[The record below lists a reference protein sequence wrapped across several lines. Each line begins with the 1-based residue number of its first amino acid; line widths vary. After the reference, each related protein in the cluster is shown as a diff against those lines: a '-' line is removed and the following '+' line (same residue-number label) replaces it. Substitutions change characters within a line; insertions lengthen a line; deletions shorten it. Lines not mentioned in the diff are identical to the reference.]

1 MKNFIKK
8 IFKNKLYGFIFV
20 VIILGLGYFSYV
32 KFFSSSNQTR
42 YVLAEVKKGTIDVSV
57 SGTGFVSPLN
67 KVDLKSKVSGVEV
80 VSVPVSE
87 GQEVKAGDLIVKLD
101 TTDPEKTVRDAQI
114 SLDNAKLSLEKLKMQ
129 YDQLL
134 RADTLNKNYEDG
146 MNILSDLYNNYSQ
159 ILNNLNDILFG
170 TNLSSINETNIEY
183 YSSYDPKFSEVPD
196 KSRRMYDD
204 LKTLYSKDFDI
215 YTQAK
220 RGQGDLR
227 GDAILKSYDLVLE
240 TADLIKLTRDPVLSL
255 QNNLILDNAIHKNA
269 NLINSHAQS
278 LTNYSN
284 TMSNYLNNLLTI
296 KNNINSYKDSI
307 SSYPI
312 DIKNQELAV
321 KQKENALLDARQ
333 KLDDYYIRAPFPGI
347 ITNITVSKGDMISG
361 GTVATLI
368 TKDKIAEIS
377 LNEIDAAPVKIGQKA
392 ILTFDALP
400 VKTLEGKVY
409 EISTVGEESQG
420 VVSYTVKIN
429 FEDGSGDVK
438 PGMSATAKIITQTKD
453 DVLLVSNQAL
463 KISGR
468 TNYVLKALNVSQ
480 NDVKKSIKGGIVL
493 SSEPQRVDVKTGIS
507 NDEFTEITEGLNEGD
522 IIVLRAIT
530 GTSASNS
537 TPNSSGAQAQSQ
549 NKPQQSSAVFK
560 FPGTGGGR

>member
-1 MKNFIKK
+1 MKSFIKK
-8 IFKNKLYGFIFV
+8 IFKNKLYVLIFILIV
-20 VIILGLGYFSYV
+20 LGLGYFSYN
-32 KFFSSSNQTR
+32 KFFNSSNQTR

-146 MNILSDLYNNYSQ
+146 MNILADLYNNYSQ
-159 ILNNLNDILFG
+159 ILNGLNDILFS

-196 KSRRMYDD
+196 KSRRMYND
-204 LKTLYSKDFDI
+204 LKALYSKDFDI

-227 GDAILKSYDLVLE
+227 EDAILKSYDLVLK

-255 QNNLILDNAIHKNA
+255 QNNLILDNAIHKNT
-269 NLINSHAQS
+269 NLINSHVQS

-312 DIKNQELAV
+312 DIKNQELVV

-333 KLDDYYIRAPFPGI
+333 KLDDYYIRAPFSGI

-368 TKDKIAEIS
+368 TKNKIAEIS

-400 VKTLEGKVY
+400 GKTLEGKVY

-453 DVLLVSNQAL
+453 DVLLVPNQAL

-468 TNYVLKALNVSQ
+468 TNYVLKALNVSK
-480 NDVKKSIKGGIVL
+480 NDIKNSIKGGIVL
-493 SSEPQRVDVKTGIS
+493 SAEPQRVDVKIGIS

-522 IIVLRAIT
+522 VVVLRTIT

-537 TPNSSGAQAQSQ
+537 NSSGAQAQFQ
-549 NKPQQSSAVFK
+549 NKPQQSSAVFR

>member
-312 DIKNQELAV
+312 DIKNQELVV

-333 KLDDYYIRAPFPGI
+333 KLDDYYIRAPFSGI

-368 TKDKIAEIS
+368 TKNKIAEIS

-400 VKTLEGKVY
+400 GKTLEGKVY

-453 DVLLVSNQAL
+453 DVLLVPNQAL

-493 SSEPQRVDVKTGIS
+493 SAEPQRADVKTGIS

-522 IIVLRAIT
+522 IIVLRTIT

-537 TPNSSGAQAQSQ
+537 NSSGAQAQSQ
-549 NKPQQSSAVFK
+549 NKPQQSSAVFR

>member
-8 IFKNKLYGFIFV
+8 IFKNKLYGLIFV
-20 VIILGLGYFSYV
+20 VIVLGLGYFSYN

-42 YVLAEVKKGTIDVSV
+42 YILAEVKKGTIDVSV

-114 SLDNAKLSLEKLKMQ
+114 SLENAKLSLEKLKMQ

-146 MNILSDLYNNYSQ
+146 MNILADLYNNYSQ
-159 ILNNLNDILFG
+159 ILNNLNDILFS

-183 YSSYDPKFSEVPD
+183 YCSYDPKFSEVPD
-196 KSRRMYDD
+196 KAKRMYDD
-204 LKTLYSKDFDI
+204 LKTLYSKTFDI

-220 RGQGDLR
+220 RGEGDLR
-227 GDAILKSYDLVLE
+227 EDAILKSYDLVLK

-269 NLINSHAQS
+269 NLINFHAQS

-296 KNNINSYKDSI
+296 KNNINIYKDSI

-312 DIKNQELAV
+312 DIKNQELV
-321 KQKENALLDARQ
+321 VQQKENALLDARQ
-333 KLDDYYIRAPFPGI
+333 KLDDYYIRAPFSGI

-368 TKDKIAEIS
+368 TKNKIAEIS

-400 VKTLEGKVY
+400 GKTLEGKVY

-453 DVLLVSNQAL
+453 DVLLVPNQAL
-463 KISGR
+463 KISGK
-468 TNYVLKALNVSQ
+468 TNYVLKALNVSK
-480 NDVKKSIKGGIVL
+480 NDVKKSIKGGIIL
-493 SSEPQRVDVKTGIS
+493 NKEPQRVDVKTGIS

-522 IIVLRAIT
+522 VVVLRTIT
-530 GTSASNS
+530 GNSASNS
-537 TPNSSGAQAQSQ
+537 FGGQ
-549 NKPQQSSAVFK
+549 NRPQQSSAVFR

>member
-8 IFKNKLYGFIFV
+8 IFKNKLYGLIFI
-20 VIILGLGYFSYV
+20 VIILGLGYFSYA

-67 KVDLKSKVSGVEV
+67 KVDLKSKFSGVEV
-80 VSVPVSE
+80 FSVPVSE

-134 RADTLNKNYEDG
+134 RADTLNKNYQDG
-146 MNILSDLYNNYSQ
+146 MNILADLYNNYSQ
-159 ILNNLNDILFG
+159 ILNGLNDILFD

-196 KSRRMYDD
+196 KAKRMYND
-204 LKTLYSKDFDI
+204 LKTLYSKTFDI

-220 RGQGDLR
+220 RGEGDLR
-227 GDAILKSYDLVLE
+227 EDAILKSYDLVLK

-255 QNNLILDNAIHKNA
+255 QNNLILNNAIHKNA

-284 TMSNYLNNLLTI
+284 TMDNYLKNLLTI

-312 DIKNQELAV
+312 DIKNQELVV

-333 KLDDYYIRAPFPGI
+333 KLDDYYIRAPFSGI

-368 TKDKIAEIS
+368 TKNKIAEIS
-377 LNEIDAAPVKIGQKA
+377 LNEIDAAPVKIGQRA

-400 VKTLEGKVY
+400 GKTLEGKVY
-409 EISTVGEESQG
+409 EISTVGKESQG

-429 FEDGSGDVK
+429 FEDGAGDVK
-438 PGMSATAKIITQTKD
+438 PGMSVTAKIITQTKN
-453 DVLLVSNQAL
+453 DVLLVPNQAL

-468 TNYVLKALNVSQ
+468 TNYVLKALNVSK
-480 NDVKKSIKGGIVL
+480 NDIKNSIKGEIVL
-493 SSEPQRVDVKTGIS
+493 SAEPQRVDVKTGIS
-507 NDEFTEITEGLNEGD
+507 NDEFTEIIEGLNEGD
-522 IIVLRAIT
+522 IVILRIIT
-530 GTSASNS
+530 GNSASNS
-537 TPNSSGAQAQSQ
+537 FGGQ
-549 NKPQQSSAVFK
+549 NRPQQSSAIFR

>member
-8 IFKNKLYGFIFV
+8 IFKNKLYGLIFI
-20 VIILGLGYFSYV
+20 VIILGLGYFSYA

-42 YVLAEVKKGTIDVSV
+42 YVLAEVKKGIIDVSV

-80 VSVPVSE
+80 VSVSVSE
-87 GQEVKAGDLIVKLD
+87 GQEVKAGNLIVKLD
-101 TTDPEKTVRDAQI
+101 TTDPEKIVRDAQI

-159 ILNNLNDILFG
+159 ILNGLNDILFD

-196 KSRRMYDD
+196 KAKRMYND
-204 LKTLYSKDFDI
+204 LKTLYSKTFDI

-220 RGQGDLR
+220 RGEGDLR
-227 GDAILKSYDLVLE
+227 EDAILKSYDLVLK

-255 QNNLILDNAIHKNA
+255 QNNLILNNAIHKNA

-284 TMSNYLNNLLTI
+284 TMDNYLKNLLTI

-312 DIKNQELAV
+312 DIKNQELVV

-333 KLDDYYIRAPFPGI
+333 KLDDYYIRAPFSGI

-368 TKDKIAEIS
+368 TKNKIAEIS
-377 LNEIDAAPVKIGQKA
+377 LNEIDAAPVKIGQRA

-400 VKTLEGKVY
+400 GKTLEGKVY
-409 EISTVGEESQG
+409 EISTVGKESQG

-429 FEDGSGDVK
+429 FEDGAGDVK
-438 PGMSATAKIITQTKD
+438 PGMSVTAKIITQTKN
-453 DVLLVSNQAL
+453 DVLLVPNQAL
-463 KISGR
+463 KISGK
-468 TNYVLKALNVSQ
+468 TNYVLKALNVSK
-480 NDVKKSIKGGIVL
+480 NDVKKSIKGGIIL
-493 SSEPQRVDVKTGIS
+493 NKEPQRVDVKTGIS

-522 IIVLRAIT
+522 VVILRIIT
-530 GTSASNS
+530 GNSASNS
-537 TPNSSGAQAQSQ
+537 FGEQ
-549 NKPQQSSAVFK
+549 NRPQQSSAIFR

>member
-8 IFKNKLYGFIFV
+8 IFKNKLYGLIFI
-20 VIILGLGYFSYV
+20 VIILGLGYFSYA

-42 YVLAEVKKGTIDVSV
+42 YVLTEVKKGTIDVSV

-80 VSVPVSE
+80 VSVSVSE
-87 GQEVKAGDLIVKLD
+87 GQEVKAGDLIIKLD
-101 TTDPEKTVRDAQI
+101 TTDPEKSVRDAQI

-146 MNILSDLYNNYSQ
+146 MNILADLYNNYPQ

-183 YSSYDPKFSEVPD
+183 YCSYDPKFSEVPD
-196 KSRRMYDD
+196 KAKRMYND
-204 LKTLYSKDFDI
+204 LKTLYSKTFDI

-220 RGQGDLR
+220 RGEGDLR
-227 GDAILKSYDLVLE
+227 EDAILKSYDLVLK

-255 QNNLILDNAIHKNA
+255 QNNLILNNAIHKNA

-312 DIKNQELAV
+312 DIKNQELVV

-333 KLDDYYIRAPFPGI
+333 KLNDYYIRAPFSGI

-400 VKTLEGKVY
+400 GKTLEGKVY
-409 EISTVGEESQG
+409 EISTVGQESQG
-420 VVSYTVKIN
+420 VVSYAVKIN
-429 FEDGSGDVK
+429 FEDGAGDVK
-438 PGMSATAKIITQTKD
+438 PGMSVTAKIITQTKN
-453 DVLLVSNQAL
+453 DVLLVPNQAL
-463 KISGR
+463 KISGK
-468 TNYVLKALNVSQ
+468 TNYVLKALSVSK
-480 NDVKKSIKGGIVL
+480 NDVKKSIKGGVIL
-493 SSEPQRVDVKTGIS
+493 NKEPQRVDVKTGIS

-522 IIVLRAIT
+522 VVILRIIT
-530 GTSASNS
+530 GNSASNS
-537 TPNSSGAQAQSQ
+537 FGGQ
-549 NKPQQSSAVFK
+549 NRPQQSSAIFR

>member
-8 IFKNKLYGFIFV
+8 IFKNKLYGLIFV
-20 VIILGLGYFSYV
+20 VIVLGLGYFSYN

-42 YVLAEVKKGTIDVSV
+42 YILAEVKKGTIDVSV
-57 SGTGFVSPLN
+57 SGTGFISPLN

-129 YDQLL
+129 YDQIL
-134 RADTLNKNYEDG
+134 RADTLNKNYQDG
-146 MNILSDLYNNYSQ
+146 MNILADLYNNYSQ
-159 ILNNLNDILFG
+159 ILNNLNDILFK
-170 TNLSSINETNIEY
+170 TDFSSINEANIKY
-183 YSSYDPKFSEVPD
+183 YSDYDSKFNEVPE
-196 KSRRMYDD
+196 KAKRIYDD
-204 LKTLYSKDFDI
+204 LKILYSKNFDI
-215 YTQAK
+215 YTQVK
-220 RGQGDLR
+220 RRQEDLKEEI
-227 GDAILKSYDLVLE
+227 ILKSYDLVLK
-240 TADLIKLTRDPVLSL
+240 TADLIKLTRDPVLNL
-255 QNNLILDNAIHKNA
+255 QSNLILNNAIHKYE

-284 TMSNYLNNLLTI
+284 TMDNYLKNILTI
-296 KNNINSYKDSI
+296 RNNINSYKDST

-312 DIKNQELAV
+312 DIKNQELVV

-333 KLDDYYIRAPFPGI
+333 KLDDYYIRAPFSGI
-347 ITNITVSKGDMISG
+347 ITNITVSKGDIISG

-368 TKDKIAEIS
+368 TKNKIAEIL
-377 LNEIDAAPVKIGQKA
+377 LNEIDSAPVKIGQKA

-400 VKTLEGKVY
+400 GKTLEGKVY

-438 PGMSATAKIITQTKD
+438 PGMSATAKIITQTKN
-453 DVLLVSNQAL
+453 DVLLVPNQAL

-480 NDVKKSIKGGIVL
+480 NDIKNSIKGGIVL
-493 SSEPQRVDVKTGIS
+493 SAEPQRVDVKTGIS
-507 NDEFTEITEGLNEGD
+507 GDEFTEILEGLKEGD
-522 IIVLRAIT
+522 IIVLRVIN
-530 GTSASNS
+530 GISASNS
-537 TPNSSGAQAQSQ
+537 SNAQTQLQ
-549 NKPQQSSAVFK
+549 NKPQQSSAVFR

>member
-1 MKNFIKK
+1 MKSFIKK
-8 IFKNKLYGFIFV
+8 IFKNKLYGLIFV
-20 VIILGLGYFSYV
+20 VIILGLGYFSYT
-32 KFFSSSNQTR
+32 KFFSSSNQMR

-87 GQEVKAGDLIVKLD
+87 GQEVKVGDLIVKLD
-101 TTDPEKTVRDAQI
+101 TTDPEKAVRDAQI

-146 MNILSDLYNNYSQ
+146 MNILADLYNNYSQ
-159 ILNNLNDILFG
+159 ILNNLNDILFD

-183 YSSYDPKFSEVPD
+183 YCSYDPKFIEVPD
-196 KSRRMYDD
+196 KAKRMYDD
-204 LKTLYSKDFDI
+204 LKTLYSKTFDI

-220 RGQGDLR
+220 RGEGDLR
-227 GDAILKSYDLVLE
+227 EDAILKSYDLVLK

-255 QNNLILDNAIHKNA
+255 QNNLILNNAIHKNA
-269 NLINSHAQS
+269 NLINFHAQS

-312 DIKNQELAV
+312 DIKNQELVV

-368 TKDKIAEIS
+368 TKNKIAEIS

-400 VKTLEGKVY
+400 GKTLEGKVY
-409 EISTVGEESQG
+409 EISTVGQESQG

-429 FEDGSGDVK
+429 FEDGAGDVK
-438 PGMSATAKIITQTKD
+438 PGMSVTAKIITQTKN
-453 DVLLVSNQAL
+453 DVLLVPNQAL
-463 KISGR
+463 KISGK

-480 NDVKKSIKGGIVL
+480 NDVKKSIKGGIIL
-493 SSEPQRVDVKTGIS
+493 NKEPQRVDVKTGIS

-522 IIVLRAIT
+522 VVVLRIIT
-530 GTSASNS
+530 GNSASNS
-537 TPNSSGAQAQSQ
+537 FGGQ
-549 NKPQQSSAVFK
+549 NRPQQSSAIFR